1 VSEVA
6 VSDKQMTDRE
16 LRELDRFLEDVRCG
30 TGPLN
35 AAIAVGWSPAKLR
48 SMQKDPEF
56 VELLGIAKERRLEG
70 YEKTL
75 HDLADAGHFKALQ
88 MVLFNERS
96 ERWKDVRHIQ
106 MTASTQLDVG
116 VVVSVKQSVA
126 ELLRENGVAALQSGG
141 ALDVI
146 DVESHEPAVDG

>member
-1 VSEVA
+1 MSEAA
-6 VSDKQMTDRE
+6 VSDKPMTDKDVQ
-16 LRELDRFLEDVRCG
+16 ELDRFLEDVRCG

-48 SMQKDPEF
+48 RLQKDPEF
-56 VELLGIAKERRLEG
+56 VELLEVCKERRLEG

-75 HDLADAGHFKALQ
+75 HDLAAKGHFRALQ

-106 MTASTQLDVG
+106 MTTSETLDVG
-116 VVVSVKQSVA
+116 VVISVKQSA
-126 ELLRENGVAALQSGG
+126 LELLREQGVASLQPK
-141 ALDVI
+141 APEAI
-146 DVESHEPAVDG
+146 DVESSVVDG